1 MSEEFKAFESAGWA
15 DRAETYDD
23 LMGAVT
29 ARLAEPLL
37 DAAAVGAGTRL
48 LDAACGPGTTA
59 AAAAARGAEP
69 VGLDL
74 AEGMVAEARS
84 RHPELRF
91 QQGDVERLA
100 FEDGRFDAVTAGF
113 LLHHLPDPARGVA
126 ELARVLAPG
135 GRLAATVWDDPE
147 RMRLIGLAD
156 DALERAGAD
165 RSAGVPDGPAAF
177 GFAQPE
183 ELTALLSGAG
193 FEDVSVRTIAF
204 THRAESAEALWRGLL
219 GGTVRTAEQ
228 VRNQPRP
235 GARPRPRR
243 LHGARRGLPRHG
255 RRDRDPCRRRAG
267 VRPPRYSPLSARL

>member
-1 MSEEFKAFESAGWA
+1 MSEDFKAFESAGWA
-15 DRAETYDD
+15 DRAGTYDD
-23 LMGAVT
+23 VMGSVT
-29 ARLAEPLL
+29 ERLVEPLL
-37 DAAAVGAGTRL
+37 DAAGVGADTRL
-48 LDAACGPGTTA
+48 LDAACGVGTLA

-84 RHPELRF
+84 RHPALRF
-91 QQGDVERLA
+91 EQGDVERLA

-165 RSAGVPDGPAAF
+165 RSAGVPAGPAAF

-183 ELTALLSGAG
+183 ELAALLRGAG
-193 FEDVSVRTIAF
+193 FEAVAVRTVAF
-204 THRAESAEALWRGLL
+204 THRAESAEALWHGLL

-228 VRNQPRP
+228 VRNQPAP
-235 GARPRPRR
+235 V
-243 LHGARRGLPRHG
+243 
-255 RRDRDPCRRRAG
+255 RDRVRAAFTELAAAYRATDG
-267 VRPPRYSPLSARL
+267 AIEIPVAAVLACGRLAILR